1 MSATQREHLIQ
12 VPDTP
17 ASEGE
22 ATAVLQEFYIIEL
35 VFVVVCKFLKQNI
48 KSKNRSSL
56 RDVARSLEPLARRN
70 SLARALARQK
80 VTNARQG
87 VERNYL
93 AALSLLQ
100 NSLRAYLF
108 DLIRSPTRVQLGS
121 SLKRVAA
128 ARIHQQRPTAAPP
141 QPRLLLAAN
150 SPLPIH
156 HCFLLRRRRPQ
167 RRWPPGL
174 RQPPERRR
182 LQCLH
187 PVTSNPTRRPVVLHA
202 DLKGSSP
209 LHCLGASL
217 LLQHQTR
224 HPGPPNLWHL
234 SGNIWLPLTDS
245 KGDTIDG
252 SSRASAN
259 MDRDNSDG
267 H

>member
-245 KGDTIDG
+245 KWAVAASLG
-252 SSRASAN
+252 SLC
-259 MDRDNSDG
+259 DF
-267 H
+267 